1 MKEIESN
8 LRSLKKME
16 KQSATEQEERRLEQ
30 MMVDKA
36 YKAARARRLRYKTI
50 LLCFERSAC
59 KISNYQLRWHS
70 QKEIVTNLI
79 LLQVSYNLE
88 TTTIFRSGN

>member
-8 LRSLKKME
+8 LRSLKKNG
-16 KQSATEQEERRLEQ
+16 KSERNRLEQ
-30 MMVDKA
+30 MMMDKA
-36 YKAARARRLRYKTI
+36 YEAARARRLRYKTI
-50 LLCFERSAC
+50 LLYFERSAC

-88 TTTIFRSGN
+88 TTTIFRSAN

>member
-8 LRSLKKME
+8 LRSLKKNG
-16 KQSATEQEERRLEQ
+16 KSERNRLEQ
-30 MMVDKA
+30 MMMMDKA
-36 YKAARARRLRYKTI
+36 YEAARARRLRYKTI
-50 LLCFERSAC
+50 LLYFERLAC

-79 LLQVSYNLE
+79 
-88 TTTIFRSGN
+88 